1 MADVP
6 RIRMKILKSIFDC
19 IGAISVLIVAFDQ
32 LKQLGQ
38 TFVCCIRPT
47 RPNICLL
54 FCETRSQIKLSN
66 SVCSK
71 DNKKLNDLQSAELEF
86 FGGVFKTREKVF
98 LLHRNSGNS
107 FHRWFEILPAVI
119 CQNWTRDV
127 CVNSVNASSVP
138 RRPPNLVEKRGWID
152 LSSFNLITD
161 VTETLGLDCIW
172 LGDYM
177 GTCRCWWSGFES
189 WYNLGRWISAYD
201 VLQVVTLRPNGLKKS
216 CQH

>member
-6 RIRMKILKSIFDC
+6 RIRMKIFKSILDR

-71 DNKKLNDLQSAELEF
+71 DNKKLNDLQSSELEF

-98 LLHRNSGNS
+98 CFIEIVFGGNS
-107 FHRWFEILPAVI
+107 FHRWIEILPVVI
-119 CQNWTRDV
+119 RQNRTRDV
-127 CVNSVNASSVP
+127 CVNSANASSVP
-138 RRPPNLVEKRGWID
+138 SRPPNLVEKKC
-152 LSSFNLITD
+152 
-161 VTETLGLDCIW
+161 LD
-172 LGDYM
+172 
-177 GTCRCWWSGFES
+177 
-189 WYNLGRWISAYD
+189 
-201 VLQVVTLRPNGLKKS
+201 
-216 CQH
+216 

>member
-1 MADVP
+1 MVKFLLTVSCVADVP
-6 RIRMKILKSIFDC
+6 RIRLKILKSIFDR

-98 LLHRNSGNS
+98 C
-107 FHRWFEILPAVI
+107 FIEIVG
-119 CQNWTRDV
+119 THSTGGSRSYHKSDV
-127 CVNSVNASSVP
+127 RIEPGMSV
-138 RRPPNLVEKRGWID
+138 
-152 LSSFNLITD
+152 
-161 VTETLGLDCIW
+161 
-172 LGDYM
+172 
-177 GTCRCWWSGFES
+177 
-189 WYNLGRWISAYD
+189 
-201 VLQVVTLRPNGLKKS
+201 
-216 CQH
+216 